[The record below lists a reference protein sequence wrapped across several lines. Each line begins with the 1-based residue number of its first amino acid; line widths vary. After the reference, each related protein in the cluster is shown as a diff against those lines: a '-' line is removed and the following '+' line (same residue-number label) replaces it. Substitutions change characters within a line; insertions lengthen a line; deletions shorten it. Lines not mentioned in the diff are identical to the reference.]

1 MVYCTVKYPH
11 CIYNVS
17 MFDLP
22 PIELSRPVVSE
33 IAGTI
38 SISCWIIVFIP
49 QIYEIY
55 KTKSTRGLS
64 LHFLVLWLIGDI
76 FNLLGSVIQGLLLT
90 VILLAAYYT
99 LADMVLILQYMVYR
113 RREELASAAGIRHLA
128 SDENFAALEPILLS
142 PTTSHVEELEPLLS
156 HCEVARTSTFHRFLH
171 NFCIV
176 SGVIGM
182 GFISWYVSFIRSCRG
197 EHGQP
202 IHHPPNLVMNPW
214 AQVFGY
220 ISAVLYLS
228 SRIPQIWLNFK
239 RKSCV
244 GISLLF
250 FLFACLGNMLFIA
263 SLLVVSL
270 DPQYLKVNFSWLLGS
285 AGTLLMDLTIFIQF
299 FIYDSDDDV
308 VTGPAPPTAPS
319 SKTSKR
325 SSRHTYDTI
334 DGLDDSIV

>member
-1 MVYCTVKYPH
+1 ML
-11 CIYNVS
+11 
-17 MFDLP
+17 DLP
-22 PIELSRPVVSE
+22 PIELTRPVISE

-113 RREELASAAGIRHLA
+113 RREEMENATGIRHLS

-142 PTTSHVEELEPLLS
+142 PTTSHVDELEPLLS
-156 HCEVARTSTFHRFLH
+156 NCETPRPSIYHTFLY
-171 NFCIV
+171 NFCV
-176 SGVIGM
+176 VAGVM
-182 GFISWYVSFIRSCRG
+182 GTGFLSWYVSFVRGSRG

-202 IHHPPNLVMNPW
+202 IYHKPNLVMNPW

-228 SRIPQIWLNFK
+228 SRVPQILLNFR

-250 FLFACLGNMLFIA
+250 FLFACLGNMLFIT
-263 SLLVVSL
+263 SLLVMSL
-270 DPQYLKVNFSWLLGS
+270 DSSYLIVNLSWLLGS
-285 AGTLLMDLTIFIQF
+285 SGTLLMDMVIFIQF
-299 FIYDSDDDV
+299 FIYDSDDSALVEV
-308 VTGPAPPTAPS
+308 VPQTVPS

-325 SSRHTYDTI
+325 SSRHTYETI